1 MRRRIRPLL
10 AILFIPLTVLL
21 VGLLLS
27 AISPWRQP
35 GPLSRLQIGPDRA
48 QAIAF
53 DSRALSCPE
62 QLVRG
67 ERSDQFQLQARC
79 QIVIAGKELTVRV
92 EHQGIP
98 GRCTATYD
106 GMALPCES
114 HIPFYNASLP
124 AVFVWSDLGLD
135 AATLQQLPG
144 TNPLF
149 AVSEQRWFW
158 LQVALAAVITAAAL
172 LIAAGPQLRLPRP
185 SLAALPR
192 LAGYTL
198 GTLLVF
204 AGLWYALLFTL
215 LFSGLVD

>member
-1 MRRRIRPLL
+1 MRRNHPLL
-10 AILFIPLTVLL
+10 ATLFIPLAVLL
-21 VGLLLS
+21 VGLVLS

-48 QAIAF
+48 QAVAF

-62 QLVRG
+62 QFVSG
-67 ERSDQFQLQARC
+67 ERSDQFQLQASC
-79 QIVIAGKELTVRV
+79 QIVIAGKELALRV

-106 GMALPCES
+106 GKALTCES

-124 AVFVWSDLGLD
+124 AVFIQSDLGLD
-135 AATLQQLPG
+135 AATLKQLPG
-144 TNPLF
+144 ANPLF

-158 LQVALAAVITAAAL
+158 LQVGLAAVITVAAL
-172 LIAAGPQLRLPRP
+172 LIASGPRLRLPMASFASVGR
-185 SLAALPR
+185 A
-192 LAGYTL
+192 AGYTL

-204 AGLWYALLFTL
+204 AGVWYALLFAL
-215 LFSGLVD
+215 LVSGLVD